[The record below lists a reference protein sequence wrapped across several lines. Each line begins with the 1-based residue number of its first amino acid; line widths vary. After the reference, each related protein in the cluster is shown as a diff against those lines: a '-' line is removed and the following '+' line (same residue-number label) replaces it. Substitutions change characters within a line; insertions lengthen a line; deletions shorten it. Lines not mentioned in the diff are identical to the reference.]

1 MKKKLKFI
9 VSFAKPYKYKFIIIL
24 LVIIA
29 TTYLGMTYPYLF
41 GKMVDSLY
49 YQEKMSNFISL
60 LVVYFV
66 IFLLNQILHFTLD
79 MVTAKTRT
87 GFLYDIK
94 RFIFNKVLSYKGST
108 LSNLKSGDII
118 YRMNNDTDEVM
129 NFIYSDIFYGISAAL
144 DLILCLV
151 ATAIINVQL
160 AGVSLLLAVLTF
172 LLGKYFSRLVKPIQK
187 KLASSLSDNE
197 AWLFEILHC
206 MRDIRLLSAT
216 KNAVKR
222 YLKNDITAVRLS
234 VKQAK
239 YETVSDRSNSGMQV
253 LCTVCIYTISAVFIF
268 NGYLTLG
275 GMIACLDYFQRIVL
289 MLNRISRRFIT
300 IPNRLVAI
308 ERIMDIENIESEEYR
323 NDLPAREIQNGNIKI
338 KNVSFSY
345 DKKEVLKNVSLEIK
359 PGERMA
365 LVGGSG
371 AGKSTLAHLIC
382 RLYDCDEGSIEIDG
396 FNIKDYNLHDLRS
409 QIGIAHQEVIL
420 FHNTIR
426 YNLIF
431 LNVDNRDDEIW
442 SILELVKLKEYVQ
455 SLPNGLDTVLD
466 ASVRSPSGGQK
477 QRIIIA
483 RLFLKNAPIIIFD
496 ESTSSLDRETENS
509 IVEAWNSLLKGRTVL
524 IIAHRLSTII
534 NSDRVACL
542 ENGHIAGC
550 DKHNELLK
558 NCGEYN
564 RLFCNQHNKD
574 IFDREAVANESN

>member
-1 MKKKLKFI
+1 MGKKLKFI
-9 VSFAKPYKYKFIIIL
+9 VSFAKPYRYKFLIIL

-60 LVVYFV
+60 LMVYFV
-66 IFLLNQILHFTLD
+66 IFLLNQLLHFTLD

-87 GFLYDIK
+87 SFLYDIK
-94 RFIFNKVLSYKGST
+94 QFIFNKVLSYKGST

-144 DLILCLV
+144 DLVLCLV
-151 ATAIINVQL
+151 AIAIINVQL
-160 AGVSLLLAVLTF
+160 AGISLLLAVLTF
-172 LLGKYFSRLVKPIQK
+172 LLGKYFSKLVKPIQK
-187 KLASSLSDNE
+187 KLAASLAVNE
-197 AWLFEILHC
+197 SWLFEMLHC

-216 KNAVKR
+216 KNAVNK

-239 YETVSDRSNSGMQV
+239 YETMSDISNSGMQV
-253 LCTVCIYTISAVFIF
+253 FCTVCIYTISAIFIF
-268 NGYLTLG
+268 NGYMTLG

-308 ERIMDIENIESEEYR
+308 ERIMDIENIESEDYG
-323 NDLPAREIQNGNIKI
+323 NDLPAHKIRNANIKI

-345 DKKEVLKNVSLEIK
+345 DKKDVLNDLSLEIK

-382 RLYDCDEGSIEIDG
+382 RLYDCNAGSIEIDG
-396 FNIKDYNLHDLRS
+396 VDIMEYNLHDLRN

-431 LNVDNRDDEIW
+431 SNDDRRDDEIL
-442 SILELVKLKEYVQ
+442 SILEHVKLKEYVQ
-455 SLPNGLDTVLD
+455 SLPDGLNTVLD
-466 ASVRSPSGGQK
+466 SSVRALSGGQK

-496 ESTSSLDRETENS
+496 ESTSSLDRETEIG
-509 IVEAWNSLLKGRTVL
+509 IVEAWNSLLKGRTLL

-542 ENGHIAGC
+542 ENGRIVGC
-550 DKHNELLK
+550 DKHKELLK
-558 NCGEYN
+558 NCEEYN
-564 RLFCNQHNKD
+564 RLFYNQYKD
-574 IFDREAVANESN
+574 NLVREAVANESN